1 MDFCESGSADSL
13 SAGEEVCRVRK
24 RVQCGVVEYER
35 EQVESKKSKFQ
46 NCGRVFEDFSLVLI
60 NPNGLIRSFMALQNE
75 YASKVL
81 DVCSEKVV
89 KKIVESKKCNFQI
102 CCRVFE
108 SFSQN
113 YCNQS
118 KRSHVIFY
126 SLNE

>member
-13 SAGEEVCRVRK
+13 SAGEEVCCVRK

-35 EQVESKKSKFQ
+35 EQVESKKSNFQ

-81 DVCSEKVV
+81 DACSEKVV
-89 KKIVESKKCNFQI
+89 KKKLSQKNAIFKFAVE
-102 CCRVFE
+102 
-108 SFSQN
+108 FSNPSLKIIAINQN
-113 YCNQS
+113 G
-118 KRSHVIFY
+118 
-126 SLNE
+126 LM